1 MISLLKEMRPMMQR
15 WFQVIARLS
24 LVGWL
29 GAAIFFVAVA
39 IRPIRSPVLDSQS
52 KALLA
57 RLLFPGYYAF
67 GFSLL
72 SVGWIATCLS
82 QSRRWSWQL
91 LWVTLAIGIAA
102 ADWLWIYTPLAEM
115 TRLQWVEQ
123 AAPPASFRG
132 YHLAS
137 MAINSVGLVCSAIA
151 AVLACRTDRI
161 EST

>member
-1 MISLLKEMRPMMQR
+1 MIQR
-15 WFQVIARLS
+15 WSKVIARLS
-24 LVGWL
+24 LTCWL

-39 IRPIRSPVLDSQS
+39 IRPIRSPFLDSQS

-57 RLLFPGYYAF
+57 SLLFPGYYAF

-72 SVGWIATCLS
+72 SVGWVATCLS
-82 QSRRWSWQL
+82 EPRRRSWQL
-91 LWVTLAIGIAA
+91 LWISLALGIAA
-102 ADWLWIYTPLAEM
+102 ADWIWIYSPLAEM

-137 MAINSVGLVCSAIA
+137 MAINSVGLLCSAIA
-151 AVLACRTDRI
+151 AILACRTERA
-161 EST
+161 ESAIKAPT

>member
-1 MISLLKEMRPMMQR
+1 MQR
-15 WFQVIARLS
+15 WSKVIARLS
-24 LVGWL
+24 LTCWL

-39 IRPIRSPVLDSQS
+39 IRPIRSPFLDSQS

-57 RLLFPGYYAF
+57 GLLFPGYYAF

-72 SVGWIATCLS
+72 STGWITTCLS
-82 QSRRWSWQL
+82 YTRRWSWQL

-102 ADWLWIYTPLAEM
+102 ADWIWIYSPLAEM

-123 AAPPASFRG
+123 VAPPASFRG

-137 MAINSVGLVCSAIA
+137 MAINSAGLLCGMIA
-151 AVLACRTDRI
+151 AVLACQNERTP
-161 EST
+161 